1 MQCSQEE
8 GIDYVG
14 RRTVLSTKKASVT
27 SIHARCHQLWAR
39 YITIDVDII
48 QFIDLGRKILKSSKS
63 EVCIVDNSWV

>member
-1 MQCSQEE
+1 M
-8 GIDYVG
+8 
-14 RRTVLSTKKASVT
+14 STKKASVT

-63 EVCIVDNSWV
+63 EVCI

>member
-8 GIDYVG
+8 VIDNTV
-14 RRTVLSTKKASVT
+14 RRTTYCMSTKKASVT

-63 EVCIVDNSWV
+63 EVCI